1 MQPQRLILLFG
12 NLQPTLALSATSIAE
27 ASANNTTLGTA
38 SIVGSFSGTASWS
51 ITDATGTFQ
60 INSSTGVVTV
70 LDNTD
75 LVNATHP
82 TIPVTISVSG
92 VTPAPANLAV
102 SIAVT
107 TVVAGRAG
115 AFYQLLFAA

>member
-12 NLQPTLALSATSIAE
+12 NLQPTIALSATSIAE

-92 VTPAPANLAV
+92 VTPAPAALAV
-102 SIAVT
+102 NINVT
-107 TVVAGRAG
+107 SVLSGFAG